1 MEIYLVTSSIFVCCL
16 IHIYMYYN
24 MALSP
29 ADPNSFARPD
39 LAVITHIHL
48 ELNVDFN
55 RKVLLGKVIL
65 DIEKKGATN
74 EVILDNRGLSILS
87 VINTDSGSP
96 LNYKI
101 EDGTEYGSKFT
112 IELPERIDSTNGNN
126 TRYKFEI
133 HYETTSDAT
142 ALQWLTPE
150 QTAGG
155 KHPYLFS
162 QCQAIHARSML
173 PCQDTPSVKFT
184 YSAKISAPQEMTVLM
199 SALLDKVSHTETT
212 KIYEFHQPIPV
223 PSYLIAIAAGVLV
236 SKKIGP
242 RSTVW
247 AEQEYLDRSAYEFA
261 ETETM
266 LQIAEDICGPYVWGV
281 YDLLVLPPSFP
292 FGGMENPCLTFV
304 TPTLLAGDRSL
315 ANVVAHEISHSWT
328 GNLVTNANF
337 EHFWLNEGFTM
348 FVERKIN
355 GRMFGESY
363 REFSALNGLKSLEES
378 IETLGKSNQLTN
390 LIPNLIGID
399 PDDSFSVVP
408 YEKGHTFLFYLE
420 QLLGGSEVF
429 EPFLRS
435 YLNTFKYKSI
445 VTADWKEYLYKYFSN
460 KTELLD
466 SVDWNAWLYTPGMP
480 PIIPNYD
487 KSLAIVCTELAQK
500 WISWDENTTS
510 PFNKTDLQNLTTLQ
524 KITFLAELRAS
535 STTLSLKKLKTM
547 QDIYDLDS
555 IKNSEIRFLWL
566 RLCIKSRWALKVQ
579 DALDFATEQGRMK
592 FVRPIFRDLY
602 NWEEM
607 RQIAVDTYLKKK
619 NKMMYVTAHMVAKDL
634 HLNN

>member
-1 MEIYLVTSSIFVCCL
+1 
-16 IHIYMYYN
+16 

-29 ADPNSFARPD
+29 VDPNSFARPD
-39 LAVITHIHL
+39 LAFITHIHL
-48 ELNVDFN
+48 RLNIDFN
-55 RKVLLGKVIL
+55 RKVLLGKAIL
-65 DIEKKGATN
+65 DVEKKGATN
-74 EVILDNRGLSILS
+74 EVILDNRGLNIFSI
-87 VINTDSGSP
+87 INTDNGSS

-101 EDGTEYGSKFT
+101 EDGTEYGSKLIIQLPKYT
-112 IELPERIDSTNGNN
+112 DSIEGNN

-133 HYETTSDAT
+133 HYETAPDAT

-162 QCQAIHARSML
+162 QCEAIHARSML

-184 YSAKISAPQEMTVLM
+184 YSAEISVSQEMTVLM

-212 KIYEFHQPIPV
+212 KVYEFHQPIPV
-223 PSYLIAIAAGVLV
+223 PSYLIAIAVGVLV

-247 AEQEYLDRSAYEFA
+247 AEQEYLERSAYEFA

-266 LQIAEDICGPYVWGV
+266 LQIAEEICGPYVWSI

-292 FGGMENPCLTFV
+292 FGGMENPCLTFI

-315 ANVVAHEISHSWT
+315 ANVVAHEIAHSWT

-337 EHFWLNEGFTM
+337 EHLWLNEGFTM

-355 GRMFGESY
+355 GRMSGEKY
-363 REFSALNGLKSLEES
+363 REYSAINGLECLEEN
-378 IETLGKSNQLTN
+378 IETIGKTNQLTN
-390 LIPNLIGID
+390 LIPNLVGID
-399 PDDSFSVVP
+399 PDDSFSIVP

-420 QLLGGSEVF
+420 NLLGGPEVF
-429 EPFLRS
+429 EPFLKS

-445 VTADWKEYLYKYFSN
+445 VTDDFKDYLYKYFSD
-460 KTELLD
+460 KTKLLD
-466 SVDWNAWLYTPGMP
+466 SVDWNAWFYTPGMP
-480 PIIPNYD
+480 PVIPNYD
-487 KSLAIVCTELAQK
+487 KSLAMPCIELAEK
-500 WISWDENTTS
+500 WFSWDETTVS
-510 PFNKTDLQNLTTLQ
+510 PFNKKDIEILNPLQ
-524 KITFLAELRAS
+524 KISFFAQLRSS
-535 STTLSLKKLKTM
+535 STNLSLKKLEIM
-547 QDIYDLDS
+547 QDIYDVDS
-555 IKNSEIRFLWL
+555 IKNAEIRFLWL
-566 RLCIKSRWALKVQ
+566 RLCIKSHWKSKISE
-579 DALDFATEQGRMK
+579 ALDFATEQGRMK

-602 NWEEM
+602 NWEEV
-607 RQIAVDTYLKKK
+607 RQAAIDTYLKKK

-634 HLNN
+634 HLIN